1 MLITRGMGISNSG
14 GGSGEN
20 VYVPVSDPLI
30 TTNILGSTNMILTSN
45 NPSLNP
51 IKSNVNYH
59 SHTIN
64 FLLDTGASNHF
75 INDKSL
81 FLNFTADK
89 STIT

>member
-45 NPSLNP
+45 NPSLNIIITDLQP
-51 IKSNVNYH
+51 IIASEIE
-59 SHTIN
+59 ST
-64 FLLDTGASNHF
+64 LLDATLLKPTLK
-75 INDKSL
+75 IKED
-81 FLNFTADK
+81 
-89 STIT
+89 